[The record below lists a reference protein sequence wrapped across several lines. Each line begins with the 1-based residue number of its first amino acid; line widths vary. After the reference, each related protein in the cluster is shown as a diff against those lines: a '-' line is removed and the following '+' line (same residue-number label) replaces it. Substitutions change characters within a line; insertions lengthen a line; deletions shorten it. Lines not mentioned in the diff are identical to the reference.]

1 MTKPIIAIVGP
12 TASGKTDLG
21 LFLAKELN
29 GEIISADSMQVYE
42 GLDIGTAKIKPEA
55 RTVPHHLIDVV
66 KPDIN
71 FSVADYHQ
79 LAEKAILDIRKRG
92 KRPIFVGGT
101 GLYLQ
106 SVLDGL
112 LFPEPN
118 KDERLRHKLLT
129 EAKEL
134 GNEYM
139 FRRLLNCDKESARK
153 IHPNDI
159 RRIIRALEV
168 YIKTG
173 IPLSKLQEE
182 YKELKPRYE
191 TIWIGITAP
200 RDVLYQRIDKRVEAM
215 LSEGLLEEVKKHYLS
230 GLRPT
235 STAYQALGYKEMIWY
250 LKGFVS
256 YEEAVRILKRDTRHY
271 AKRQLSWF
279 RKDSRIKWLSYEDYL
294 DFGNLKKAALDFI
307 KAKDEEKKENLN

>member
-1 MTKPIIAIVGP
+1 MEAIIAIVGP
-12 TASGKTDLG
+12 TASGKTDLS

-29 GEIISADSMQVYE
+29 GEIISADSMQVYK
-42 GLDIGTAKIKPEA
+42 GLDIGTAKITPEE
-55 RTVPHHLIDVV
+55 RIVPHHLIDVV
-66 KPDIN
+66 KPNTN
-71 FSVADYHQ
+71 FSVAEYIK
-79 LAEKAILDIRKRG
+79 LAEKAILDIRRRG

-112 LFPEPN
+112 LFPEPH

-139 FRRLLNCDKESARK
+139 YRRLLNCDKESAKK

-159 RRIIRALEV
+159 RRIVRALEV

-173 IPLSKLQEE
+173 TPLSKLQEE

-191 TIWIGITAP
+191 TIWIGITP
-200 RDVLYQRIDKRVEAM
+200 VRDVLYQRIDERVEKM
-215 LSEGLLEEVKKHYLS
+215 LKEGLLDEVKKQYQS
-230 GLRPT
+230 GLKPT

-250 LKGFVS
+250 LRGLVT

-279 RKDSRIKWLSYEDYL
+279 RRDSRIKWFLYEEYL
-294 DFGNLKKAALDFI
+294 DFNSLKKAVLDFV
-307 KAKDEEKKENLN
+307 KAKDLEKKESLT